1 MKMLQDSGGGEYEM
15 VWTFFAY
22 SGENVSFPNLRIELD
37 DTSEESNQLAANPWD
52 AYCSFET
59 IVQPYP
65 FPIIINE
72 LDSLDGTLHINLP
85 ADLDAGQ
92 YTVHITGELLYE
104 GELPLFGRQL
114 SGSGL
119 FSSVANVFPSDYST
133 LPLIRAVVKQQLLIT
148 GEGGPASAE
157 EKAALVNLL
166 KDWRSDTEII
176 IQPSLDEIA
185 LLDEVTSTS
194 EEIYAAYEQ
203 AINSRLHIPSV
214 TIINALYSIRD
225 EALT

>member
-1 MKMLQDSGGGEYEM
+1 MKMVQDKGGGEYEM

-22 SGENVSFPNLRIELD
+22 AGETVSFQNLRIELD
-37 DTSEESNQLAANPWD
+37 DISEENNQLTASPWD

-59 IVQPYP
+59 IVQSYP
-65 FPIIINE
+65 FPLIISE
-72 LDSLDGTLHINLP
+72 LDSLDGTMHIDLP
-85 ADLDAGQ
+85 SDLDAGQ

-104 GELPLFGRQL
+104 GELPLFGRLL

-119 FSSVANVFPSDYST
+119 FSSIANVFPSDYST
-133 LPLIRAVVKQQLLIT
+133 LPLIRAVVKQSIIT
-148 GEGGPASAE
+148 GSGGPASAE

-166 KDWRSDTEII
+166 KDWRDDTEAI
-176 IQPSLDEIA
+176 IQPAFDDIA

-203 AINSRLHIPSV
+203 AISARLHIPSV
-214 TIINALYSIRD
+214 TIIIALYSVRD